1 MADINTAKLHWNSVV
16 SMPNAKYMCLDIK
29 IFYLIAALEY
39 FKYMKMPLSLFS
51 VWIIKQYD
59 LKKHA
64 KEGWVHL
71 KMQRGIW
78 GLPQAGILANKRLH

>member
-1 MADINTAKLHWNSVV
+1 M
-16 SMPNAKYMCLDIK
+16 
-29 IFYLIAALEY
+29 
-39 FKYMKMPLSLFS
+39 
-51 VWIIKQYD
+51 WIVEQYD